1 MGFAK
6 HDGGVLCFALKNR
19 LEADALGEKAR
30 LPASQHNGI

>member
-6 HDGGVLCFALKNR
+6 RNRGVLCFALKNR

-30 LPASQHNGI
+30 LPASHHNGI